1 MYARVRMR
9 GHRQNKYIY
18 KERPTK
24 IIIII
29 IKNSILIIVYRDKD
43 YTNILNEK

>member
-1 MYARVRMR
+1 MR

-24 IIIII
+24 TKVIIII
-29 IKNSILIIVYRDKD
+29 IKNSILIIVYRDKE